1 MRVQRTRLSFR
12 QKKRGGEVR
21 QPPIETPPGELARQP
36 RPVLLIH
43 GYNNDQKDA
52 DEAYTAFQE
61 IQRQLASLDANRP
74 VANGRLIEIYWPGDS
89 NWGILSFL
97 YYMQSI
103 DRAKKTAK
111 CFARTIEQAVNAGGF
126 KQIDI
131 VAHSMGCRLAAELL
145 KHLKGVQ
152 NLVVRRIV
160 FMAAAIPTFMLEPQ
174 QGLRS
179 TYNTILKDA
188 AHSLYSP
195 VDKVLRYAF
204 PLGQSLAP
212 GKEGAFPTALGH
224 DLWTGG
230 VPPNLAQFHNVGA
243 RHSDYWPGK
252 KKKKRK
258 EKHARAARRA
268 NEQVHEFLE
277 FGPLLARE
285 LPSREIDELE
295 AEEDRSL
302 ENDREITERV
312 AAGSIS
318 GMWED
323 NHN

>member
-1 MRVQRTRLSFR
+1 MGIQRTRLSFR
-12 QKKRGGEVR
+12 DKKRGGPVR
-21 QPPIETPPGELARQP
+21 QTPNETPSGALARLS

-43 GYNNDQKDA
+43 GYNNDEQDA
-52 DEAYTAFQE
+52 DRAYNAFQDM
-61 IQRQLASLDANRP
+61 QRQLADLDADHP
-74 VANGRLIEIYWPGDS
+74 VANGRLVEIYWPGDAR
-89 NWGILSFL
+89 WGIVSFL
-97 YYMQSI
+97 YYMRSI
-103 DRAKKTAK
+103 DKAKKTARY
-111 CFARTIEQAVNAGGF
+111 FAQTIKQAVNAGGF

-145 KHLKGVQ
+145 KRLKGVP

-174 QGLRS
+174 PGPQGLRS
-179 TYNTILKDA
+179 AFDMLEDA
-188 AHSLYSP
+188 AQSLYSP

-204 PLGQSLAP
+204 PLGQSLAR

-268 NEQVHEFLE
+268 NEQVHEFL
-277 FGPLLARE
+277 
-285 LPSREIDELE
+285 
-295 AEEDRSL
+295 
-302 ENDREITERV
+302 
-312 AAGSIS
+312 
-318 GMWED
+318 
-323 NHN
+323 